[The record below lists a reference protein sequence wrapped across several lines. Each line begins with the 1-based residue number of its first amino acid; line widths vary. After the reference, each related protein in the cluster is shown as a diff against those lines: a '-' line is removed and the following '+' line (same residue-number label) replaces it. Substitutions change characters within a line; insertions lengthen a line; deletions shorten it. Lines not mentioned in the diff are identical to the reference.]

1 MFNLFL
7 FLSLFFS
14 LIGIFLFFNKV
25 LDFKLGH
32 FEDAFNDVRR
42 AGDDMIDV
50 VFADLIVEF
59 LENFFYCL
67 IKKDTIE
74 GVPVGQFSVG

>member
-1 MFNLFL
+1 MFHLSL
-7 FLSLFFS
+7 FLSLFFP
-14 LIGIFLFFNKV
+14 LIGVLLFFNKV
-25 LDFKLGH
+25 LDFDLGH

-59 LENFFYCL
+59 LEDFFY
-67 IKKDTIE
+67 
-74 GVPVGQFSVG
+74 